1 MTNIEVL
8 IDRQIKKWE
17 LEKKAREE
25 QQAPKQK
32 EVLPIITVSRERG
45 SSGSFLARRLA
56 EEFEFQLAHRQV
68 IDIICSNSGF
78 RRRVVE
84 ALDEKT
90 KSQIES
96 WVEGLMHDHYVDSSD
111 YFKHLHHTII
121 ALARH
126 GGLVVVGRGANFVLT
141 LQTGFHIR
149 VVAPERRRV
158 ERIMEFANLDKK
170 AAQNAIDKS
179 DEERAEFIK
188 DGFGYDI
195 NDPHY
200 YDLVINTGFI
210 DIEDAVQIAIEAIGK
225 KFEKLRRS

>member
-17 LEKKAREE
+17 SEKKAREE
-25 QQAPKQK
+25 QEAPKPK
-32 EVLPIITVSRERG
+32 EVLPIITVSRQRG

-56 EEFEFQLAHRQV
+56 EEFDFQLAHRQV

-111 YFKHLHHTII
+111 YFRHLHHTIV

-158 ERIMEFANLDKK
+158 ERIMKFASVDQKT
-170 AAQNAIDKS
+170 AIDAIRSS

-188 DGFGYDI
+188 NGFGYDI

-210 DIEDAVQIAIEAIGK
+210 EIEDAVQIAIEAIGA
-225 KFEKLRRS
+225 KFERLRQG

>member
-25 QQAPKQK
+25 QAAPKSK

-56 EEFEFQLAHRQV
+56 EEFDFQLAHRQV

-126 GGLVVVGRGANFVLT
+126 GGLVVIGRGANFVLT

-158 ERIMEFANLDKK
+158 ERIMEFANVDKK
-170 AAQNAIDKS
+170 AAQEAVAKS

-188 DGFGYDI
+188 NGFGYDI

-210 DIEDAVQIAIEAIGK
+210 DIEDAVKIAIKAIGA
-225 KFEKLRRS
+225 KFEKLRRE